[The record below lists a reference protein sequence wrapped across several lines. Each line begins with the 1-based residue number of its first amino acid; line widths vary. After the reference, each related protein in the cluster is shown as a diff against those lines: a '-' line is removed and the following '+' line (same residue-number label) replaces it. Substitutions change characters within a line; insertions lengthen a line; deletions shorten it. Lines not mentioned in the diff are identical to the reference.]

1 MDFSID
7 ERKAMIQAVCQT
19 KQIDEAAAEKDWWV
33 TAVLY
38 ALFHTNIS
46 EYLLFKGGTSL
57 SKGWNIINRFSEV
70 ATYNLVWT
78 CISHAKNQTS
88 ASLVG

>member
-1 MDFSID
+1 MSKWIDFSID

-38 ALFHTNIS
+38 ALFHTNSS
-46 EYLLFKGGTSL
+46 E
-57 SKGWNIINRFSEV
+57 
-70 ATYNLVWT
+70 
-78 CISHAKNQTS
+78 
-88 ASLVG
+88 